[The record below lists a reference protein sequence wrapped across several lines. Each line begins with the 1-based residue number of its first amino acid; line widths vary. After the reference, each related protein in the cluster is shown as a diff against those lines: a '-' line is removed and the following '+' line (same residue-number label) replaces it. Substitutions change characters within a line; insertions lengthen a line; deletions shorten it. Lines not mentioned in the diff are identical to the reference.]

1 MDAGGVDRREALHR
15 SIVIWVGLFVLTIA
29 ALVSAVGILN
39 RELFSATTFVRLYLE
54 ALADHDVPGALAT
67 PGVKLTSGDEAGTGE
82 AALVTPDALG
92 GITRISEVSDTEIIP
107 GRHRIVY
114 SYTLTGT
121 GDQQVEGQTEFD
133 VVQTGTSWLVFPEW
147 EFLRSPTA
155 RAEVTVSHASTFT
168 AGTVQVSAGDAGAFR
183 ANRSYDL
190 LVPSLTALGHTSH
203 YLGAYPSKLVATST
217 GSSVSAIVDVQ
228 PTTRFLDEVQTTVH
242 DFLADCATETLLYPP
257 GCPFGLEVDDRIV
270 SEPDWSIETF
280 PALTIIAGQDSW
292 VVPAASG
299 SAHVRVDIRS
309 LFDGAVTTIDRSIP
323 YDVTFALSIEPDGAI
338 QFAPR
343 G

>member
-1 MDAGGVDRREALHR
+1 MDAGGVDRRETLHR
-15 SIVIWVGLFVLTIA
+15 SIVIWVGLFVLTVA

-39 RELFSATTFVRLYLE
+39 RELFSASTFVRLYLE
-54 ALADHDVPGALAT
+54 ALAEHDVAGALAT
-67 PGVKLTSGDEAGTGE
+67 PGVALTSGDAAGTGE

-92 GITRISEVSDTEIIP
+92 GLMGITEVSDTEIIP

-147 EFLRSPTA
+147 EFLRSPSA
-155 RAEVTVSHASTFT
+155 RADVTVSHASTFT
-168 AGTVQVSAGDAGAFR
+168 AGTVQVAAGDAGAFR

-190 LVPSLTALGHTSH
+190 LVPSLTVLGHTSH

-242 DFLADCATETLLYPP
+242 DFLAECATETLLYPP

-270 SEPDWSIETF
+270 TEPAWSIETF

-292 VVPAASG
+292 VVPTASG

-309 LFDGAVTTIDRSIP
+309 LFDGTVTAIDRSIP
-323 YDVTFALSIEPDGAI
+323 YDVTFALSIRADGSI